1 MAVSRVGSYNV
12 EMEEESILADSLG
25 DGDAPS
31 EVNDSFDTHAEPE
44 TVRKV
49 QQHVHPASE
58 ETQGVI
64 PPPITNLHV
73 EHAYSEIVDE
83 RSYSDHRSE
92 KENSLHSHT
101 DWHADPKMEVVKSE
115 SNISGNV
122 SVGPA
127 SIGSVR
133 GITIRPSLEVASDT
147 VLNLEMREL
156 TRKYAAAVNGL
167 QKCRSELAYAHRE
180 NAKMRKVLEREVGS
194 TEGVAEALGVRH
206 SDKWRGRAEEI
217 ADLKRKLKQASHV
230 VPTVSVVVDQR
241 RTMELEETID
251 LLHAELNETR
261 KLKMALKCR
270 NESLE
275 SQLQRMKQ
283 DLKLLLEK
291 DAVNDELIRELKLS
305 QSL

>member
-1 MAVSRVGSYNV
+1 
-12 EMEEESILADSLG
+12 MEEESILADSLG

-44 TVRKV
+44 TVREV

-64 PPPITNLHV
+64 TPPITYLHV
-73 EHAYSEIVDE
+73 DHANSEVVNE
-83 RSYSDHRSE
+83 CSESDHKSE
-92 KENSLHSHT
+92 KENSLDSHT
-101 DWHADPKMEVVKSE
+101 ELHADPKMEGLKSE
-115 SNISGNV
+115 PTISGNV

-127 SIGSVR
+127 SISSVR
-133 GITIRPSLEVASDT
+133 GISNRPSVEVGSDM
-147 VLNLEMREL
+147 VLNLDIREL

-167 QKCRSELAYAHRE
+167 QKCRSELDYAHRE

-241 RTMELEETID
+241 RKIELEETID

-283 DLKLLLEK
+283 DLKILLEK
-291 DAVNDELIRELKLS
+291 DEVNDELIRELKLS
-305 QSL
+305 LPL